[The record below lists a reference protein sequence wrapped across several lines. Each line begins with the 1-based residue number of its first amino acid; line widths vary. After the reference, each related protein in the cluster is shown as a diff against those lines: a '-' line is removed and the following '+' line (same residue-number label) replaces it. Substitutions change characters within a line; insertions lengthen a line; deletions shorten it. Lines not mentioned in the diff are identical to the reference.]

1 MKSECKKIVD
11 SILKNTQYNPINK
24 TGFEYDVTNMF
35 FHPCELKIGVYYLIA
50 TKAFSFIHLG
60 HIFKNTFGT
69 LTKKES
75 KEKTAGHVSPWE
87 AVCIAVGGCVGTG
100 NVSGV
105 AAAIALGGPGAL
117 FWIWA
122 WAFFGMTIKCV
133 EVSLASYYRS
143 RNEDGEYFGGPSY
156 YMEKGLGQDKK
167 WKVGIVLAWVFGIC
181 FFVQWFIGSQ
191 AFAVSEVLKA
201 SLNIPQIPFVLVYS
215 AFLFY
220 VLNKGVPR
228 LAKTL
233 SSLVPIMCILYVV
246 AGLGLIFI
254 NIDALPGVMKAVF
267 TEAFTG
273 SAAAGGF
280 AGASIQTVMRAGV
293 SRSINSNEA
302 GQGTS
307 PAIHASA
314 DTVHPVRQGLWSTME
329 VFVDTIVICTI
340 TSLAILCSGTWNS
353 GLTSGTLT
361 VAAFDS
367 AYGQVGIIFLG
378 IMMALFGFTTTGGA
392 YTYYYTLLNHVLRNC
407 RWRKQIVKIYT
418 WIYSGPNIIITSLI
432 VLTGSSP
439 ALFWTLTD
447 ITIAFPVFTNL
458 LALFLLRDKYKAL
471 LKDYKSKYMGIG
483 EIDESFKEFY
493 DTEPCDEVKEYAK
506 RLIQEAQA
514 QKEAKA

>member
-1 MKSECKKIVD
+1 MGIVAF
-11 SILKNTQYNPINK
+11 
-24 TGFEYDVTNMF
+24 FEWLGEQLWGTPFLVFT
-35 FHPCELKIGVYYLIA
+35 IAVGVYYLIA
-50 TKAFSFIHLG
+50 TKAFSFVHLG

-69 LTKKES
+69 LAQKEATT
-75 KEKTAGHVSPWE
+75 KTAGHVSPWE
-87 AVCIAVGGCVGTG
+87 AVCIAIGGCVGTG

-117 FWIWA
+117 FWIWV
-122 WAFFGMTIKCV
+122 WAIFGMTIKCA
-133 EVSLASYYRS
+133 EVSLASYYRTK
-143 RNEDGEYFGGPSY
+143 NEAGEYFGGPSY

-167 WKVGIVLAWVFGIC
+167 WKSGIILAWVFGVG

-220 VLNKGVPR
+220 VLIKGVPR

-233 SSLVPIMCILYVV
+233 TKLVPLMCILYVI
-246 AGLGLIFI
+246 AGIGLIII
-254 NIDALPGVMKAVF
+254 NIEALPGVLKAVF

-273 SAAAGGF
+273 SAAVGGF
-280 AGASIQTVMRAGV
+280 AGASIQTAMRAGV

-307 PAIHASA
+307 PMIHASA

-329 VFVDTIVICTI
+329 VFVDTIIICSI
-340 TSLAILCSGTWNS
+340 TALAILCSGSWSS

-367 AYGQVGIIFLG
+367 AYGTVGIVFLG

-392 YTYYYTLLNHVLRNC
+392 YTYYIALLNHVFRNSPH
-407 RWRKQIVKIYT
+407 RQKIVKFYT
-418 WIYSGPNIIITSLI
+418 YVYSGPNIIITALI
-432 VLTGSSP
+432 VLSGSSP

-447 ITIAFPVFTNL
+447 VLIALPVFSNL

-471 LKDYKSKYMGIG
+471 LKDYKAKYMGIG

-493 DTEPCDEVKEYAK
+493 DTEPCEEVKENAK
-506 RLIQEAQA
+506 RLIREAQA
-514 QKEAKA
+514 KKAGKA

>member
-1 MKSECKKIVD
+1 MGIIEFLEWLGAGLWGTPFLVFTIV
-11 SILKNTQYNPINK
+11 
-24 TGFEYDVTNMF
+24 
-35 FHPCELKIGVYYLIA
+35 IGVYFISV

-69 LTKKES
+69 LAKKES
-75 KEKTAGHVSPWE
+75 RAKTDGHVSPWE
-87 AVCIAVGGCVGTG
+87 AVCIAIGGCVGTG

-122 WAFFGMTIKCV
+122 WAIFGMTIKCA
-133 EVSLASYYRS
+133 EVSLASYYRTK
-143 RNEDGEYFGGPSY
+143 NEKGEYFGGPSY
-156 YMEKGLGQDKK
+156 YMEKGIGQDKK
-167 WKVGIVLAWVFGIC
+167 WKVGLVLAWAFGIG

-220 VLNKGVPR
+220 VLHKGVPQ

-233 SSLVPIMCILYVV
+233 SALVPIMCILYII
-246 AGLGLIFI
+246 AGIGLIII
-254 NIDALPGVMKAVF
+254 NIDALPGVLKAVF

-273 SAAAGGF
+273 SSAVGGF
-280 AGASIQTVMRAGV
+280 AGATIQTVMRAGV

-307 PAIHASA
+307 PMIHASA

-329 VFVDTIVICTI
+329 VFVDTIIICSI
-340 TSLAILCSGTWNS
+340 TGLAILCSGSWSS

-361 VAAFDS
+361 VAAFNS
-367 AYGQVGIIFLG
+367 SYGKIGVVFLG
-378 IMMALFGFTTTGGA
+378 VMVTLFGFTTTGGA
-392 YTYYYTLLNHVLRNC
+392 YTYYFSLLNHVLRNC
-407 RWRKQIVKIYT
+407 RYREKIIKIYT
-418 WIYSGPNIIITSLI
+418 YIYSGPNIIITSLI

-447 ITIAFPVFTNL
+447 ILIAIPVFTNL

-471 LKDYKSKYMGIG
+471 LKDYKAKYMGIG
-483 EIDESFKEFY
+483 EINENFKEFY
-493 DTEPCDEVKEYAK
+493 DTEPCDEVKETAK
-506 RLIQEAQA
+506 QLIHEAQA
-514 QKEAKA
+514 ERAAWI